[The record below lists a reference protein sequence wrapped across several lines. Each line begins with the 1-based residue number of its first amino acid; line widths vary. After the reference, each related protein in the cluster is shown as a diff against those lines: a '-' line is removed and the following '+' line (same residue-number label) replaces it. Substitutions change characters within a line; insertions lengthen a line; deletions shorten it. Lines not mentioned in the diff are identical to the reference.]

1 MNNNLYSM
9 RNSFL
14 AASLLLL
21 GGGSVLAQTNPRPLT
36 LDEYQKAKTFVVKDL
51 DTETYVKF
59 ESAYILD
66 RYEARKPYF
75 ITGDDGLKKRIDLYK
90 LVAKTGMQEIGTM
103 VFYTNEKGKR
113 YQALLPDFTADGKV
127 WERYFEDIHAID
139 KEEKNFVLKLSY
151 VLSKEMSFQQYKN
164 LNQGKDLHAE
174 AGHYG
179 SDICFPGHQLVA
191 LADGSHRPLRDI
203 QPGDQILTLNAATR
217 QPATSE
223 VRELV
228 AHAAKNYALTRLEVI
243 AVREQTSRTATHAQL
258 TSQVLEATPN
268 HPLQTSA
275 GQKPAGEVELGE
287 QLLCL
292 NPATQAYE
300 PYTVLRKHEYGGGE
314 QAVYNLVVDS
324 DNAFV
329 LNGVMVLQK

>member
-1 MNNNLYSM
+1 M
-9 RNSFL
+9 RNSLL

-21 GGGSVLAQTNPRPLT
+21 GSGGALAQPNPRPLT
-36 LDEYQKAKTFVVKDL
+36 LDEYQKAKAFQIKDL
-51 DTETYVKF
+51 DTESYVKF
-59 ESAYILD
+59 DQAYILD

-103 VFYTNEKGKR
+103 IFYTTEKGKR

-127 WERYFEDIHAID
+127 WEKYFEDIHAID

-151 VLSKEMSFQQYKN
+151 VLSKEMSFQQFKN

-174 AGHYG
+174 AGTYG

-191 LADGSHRPLRDI
+191 LAAGGHKPLRDI
-203 QPGDQILTLNAATR
+203 RPGDQLATLDLAT
-217 QPATSE
+217 QLPATAT
-223 VRELV
+223 VQELV
-228 AHAAKNYALTRLEVI
+228 VHAAQNYALTQLDVV
-243 AVREQTSRTATHAQL
+243 AVREQVGAAATHAHL

-268 HPLQTSA
+268 HPVHTA
-275 GQKPAGEVELGE
+275 TGPRPAGEVGVGE

-292 NPATQAYE
+292 NPHTQAYE
-300 PYTVLRKHEYGGGE
+300 AYTVLRTREYAGGE
-314 QAVYNLVVDS
+314 QAVYNVVTEEGHP
-324 DNAFV
+324 FL
-329 LNGVMVLQK
+329 LNGVVVLQK

>member
-1 MNNNLYSM
+1 M
-9 RNSFL
+9 RTSLF
-14 AASLLLL
+14 AAGLLLL
-21 GGGSVLAQTNPRPLT
+21 GGPALAQPNPRPLT
-36 LDEYQKAKTFVVKDL
+36 LDEYQKAKSFAIKDL
-51 DTETYVKF
+51 DAETYVKF
-59 ESAYILD
+59 ENAYILD

-90 LVAKTGMQEIGTM
+90 LVAKSGMQEIGTLI
-103 VFYTNEKGKR
+103 FYTNEKGHR
-113 YQALLPDFTADGKV
+113 YQALLPDFTADAKV

-191 LADGSHRPLRDI
+191 LADGSHRPLRDV
-203 QPGDQILTLNAATR
+203 QPGDQLLTLDAATH
-217 QPATSE
+217 QPVAAK
-223 VRELV
+223 VREVV
-228 AHAAKNYALTRLEVI
+228 AHAAKNYALTRLEVV
-243 AVREQTSRTATHAQL
+243 AVREQVGRTATHAQL

-275 GQKPAGEVELGE
+275 GQKPAGEVALGE
-287 QLLCL
+287 QILCF
-292 NPATQAYE
+292 NAVTQAYE
-300 PYTVLRKHEYGGGE
+300 PYTVLRKHEYAGGE
-314 QAVYNLVVDS
+314 QAVYNLVAS
-324 DNAFV
+324 NDNPFV
-329 LNGVMVLQK
+329 LNGVLVLQK